1 MRWQQQQQQQVR
13 LSIVAGLL
21 LTNSHVA
28 KIHHPKLTI
37 VQVKTI
43 SRMSRFDDV
52 AKSPS
57 LAEVSKSHWTV
68 RDRLEQTLVIEPGYD
83 LTGLGRNQLGFPLHS
98 MNGVLVARIYMRF

>member
-13 LSIVAGLL
+13 LSIVAGLF
-21 LTNSHVA
+21 LTNSPRGENTR
-28 KIHHPKLTI
+28 HPELTI
-37 VQVKTI
+37 VQLRTI

-68 RDRLEQTLVIEPGYD
+68 RDRLQQTLVIEPGYD
-83 LTGLGRNQLGFPLHS
+83 LTELGRNQLGFPCSEVELAHYI
-98 MNGVLVARIYMRF
+98 V